1 MTVLTP
7 SRRLAWAPALL
18 AVFSAGLGLNLAAHY
33 PLSGAMAV
41 LLWVLAAGLAWRFWV
56 ATPALFALLPVLGF
70 APWSGWITF
79 EELDLL
85 VLACAAGAYAALAW
99 SSVTLKKHQLPA
111 WRKTLAYSP
120 LVLLL
125 IGLFA
130 ASVLWSVQR
139 GLADAGGFSFGWFQ
153 GYHEAM
159 NSIRQGKS
167 YFLALLLL
175 PVWVQT
181 AGSQPRR
188 LSQALVVGLAGALA
202 LASLAALWER
212 QAFTG
217 LMNFSTDYRTTA
229 LFWEMHV
236 GGAAFD
242 GCLALTMPFALL
254 LLLRAPTPQRFAW
267 AMLLLLLGAYAC
279 LTTFSR
285 GVYLAVPVSL
295 GLFLALRELQAR
307 RAQQQAGQGSKAR
320 EPVGL
325 TAAKRVTLA
334 TTPATTPAKTRARF
348 GLWLVI
354 AAFTSAAVLMFFG
367 SGYRGLLAL
376 LGGMFVLLM
385 MPAEAGFA
393 GPAQRVVGLL
403 MGALVG
409 AALAALSWA
418 LSMEVAKS
426 AYFTYSL
433 AFAVAL
439 LLRYFDKPGRLR
451 PLYASAMA
459 ASWFWLMACALI
471 VADYWGGEPGRDSAL
486 LALLAPTLLW
496 PLMQFLPAL
505 WPFAGR
511 GLAAW
516 RRRGLMFGSMTLVT
530 AVIATLLAGSYMRD
544 RSTGAGSS
552 SDMQVRLDHWKS
564 GIAVLATPEERW
576 LGKGV
581 GRYVANLYFNVPAA
595 EQTGDYRLKT
605 ESGQHYLALTAGK
618 HVQGWGE
625 MFRVS
630 QRIAAPQGQV
640 KLSARVR
647 AEKELGLHVEICEK
661 HLLYNGA
668 CLIKELQVAAQPG
681 IWQTLALD
689 LGPAPAMGGAWYAP
703 KFVVFSVAVA
713 SRGGMVDLAELQLSD
728 ARSPALLANADF
740 ADEMAHWFFSS
751 DRHHLPWHIKQ
762 MALHV
767 LFEQG
772 FIGLGL
778 LAALVALALWRLSA
792 GRGREHELAPALAAG
807 LLGFIAVGLFDS
819 LLDVPRMAYLFY
831 ALLLLSLGLRGAAGA
846 EPEAR

>member
-1 MTVLTP
+1 MTVLIP
-7 SRRLAWAPALL
+7 SRRLAWAPASL
-18 AVFSAGLGLNLAAHY
+18 AALSAGLGLSLAAHY
-33 PLSGAMAV
+33 PLSAVTAV
-41 LLWVLAAGLAWRFWV
+41 LLWLLAAGLAWRFWA

-70 APWSGWITF
+70 ASWSGWITF

-99 SSVTLKKHQLPA
+99 PGVTLKHQQLPA
-111 WRKTLAYSP
+111 WRKTLGYSP

-125 IGLFA
+125 MGLFA
-130 ASVLWSVQR
+130 ASVLWSVRR

-167 YFLALLLL
+167 YFLALLLV
-175 PVWVQT
+175 PVWVQ
-181 AGSQPRR
+181 AAASQPRR
-188 LSQALVVGLAGALA
+188 LSRAVVYGLAGALA

-217 LMNFSTDYRTTA
+217 LINFSSDYRTTA

-242 GCLALTMPFALL
+242 GCLALSMPFALL
-254 LLLRAPTPQRFAW
+254 LLLRAQTPTRFAW

-295 GLFLALRELQAR
+295 AVLLALRELQGR
-307 RAQQQAGQGSKAR
+307 RALKLAGPGAHVND
-320 EPVGL
+320 PVSS
-325 TAAKRVTLA
+325 TAAN
-334 TTPATTPAKTRARF
+334 PATQASF
-348 GLWLVI
+348 GLLLVA
-354 AAFTSAAVLMFFG
+354 AAFTVAAVLMFFG

-376 LGGMFVLLM
+376 LGGMFVLLL

-393 GPAQRVVGLL
+393 SPAQRAVGLL
-403 MGALVG
+403 TGALV
-409 AALAALSWA
+409 AAVLAALSWV
-418 LSMEVAKS
+418 LSMEVAKA
-426 AYFTYSL
+426 AYVIYLL

-439 LLRYFDKPGRLR
+439 LLRYFDQPERLR
-451 PLYASAMA
+451 PVYAMLMA

-471 VADYWGGEPGRDSAL
+471 VADYWGGEPGRASAL
-486 LALLAPTLLW
+486 LALLAPALLW
-496 PLMQFLPAL
+496 PLMQLWPAL
-505 WPFAGR
+505 WPFGGR
-511 GLAAW
+511 GPAVW
-516 RRRGLMFGSMTLVT
+516 RRRGLMFGSMALVT

-544 RSTGAGSS
+544 RSTGASS
-552 SDMQVRLDHWKS
+552 RNDMQVRIEHWKN
-564 GIAVLATPEERW
+564 GIALLVTPEERW

-605 ESGQHYLALTAGK
+605 EVGQHYLALTAGK

-630 QRIAAPQGQV
+630 QRVAAPQGQV
-640 KLSARVR
+640 KLTARVR
-647 AEKELGLHVEICEK
+647 AEMAVGLHVEICEK
-661 HLLYNGA
+661 HLLYNEA
-668 CLIKELQVAAQPG
+668 CLVKELQVAAQPG
-681 IWQTLALD
+681 VWQTLALD
-689 LGPAPAMGGAWYAP
+689 LGSAPAMGGAWYAP
-703 KFVVFSVAVA
+703 KLIVFSVAVA
-713 SRGGMVDLAELQLSD
+713 SRGGMADLAEMQLSD
-728 ARSPALLANADF
+728 GRSPALLANADF

-751 DRHHLPWHIKQ
+751 DRHHMPWHIKQ

-767 LFEQG
+767 MFEQG

-778 LAALVALALWRLSA
+778 LAALVAVALWRLSA
-792 GRGREHELAPALAAG
+792 GRGRAHELAPALAAG
-807 LLGFIAVGLFDS
+807 LLGFIVVGLFDS

-831 ALLLLSLGLRGAAGA
+831 ALLLLSLGLRGTAGA
-846 EPEAR
+846 EAKGR

>member
-1 MTVLTP
+1 MTVRAS
-7 SRRLAWAPALL
+7 SRRLAWAPAVL
-18 AVFSAGLGLNLAAHY
+18 AVISAGLGLSLALHY
-33 PLSGAMAV
+33 PLSAVSAV
-41 LLWVLAAGLAWRFWV
+41 LLWLLAAGLAWRFWV

-70 APWSGWITF
+70 APWSGWLTF
-79 EELDLL
+79 EELDML
-85 VLACAAGAYAALAW
+85 VLACAAGAYAVLAG
-99 SSVTLKKHQLPA
+99 SLVTLKQQQLPA
-111 WRKTLAYSP
+111 WRKTLTYSP

-125 IGLFA
+125 IGLFG

-153 GYHEAM
+153 GYREAM

-175 PVWVQT
+175 PVWVRA

-188 LSQALVVGLAGALA
+188 LSQAVVYGLAGALA
-202 LASLAALWER
+202 LASLAAVWER

-254 LLLRAPTPQRFAW
+254 LLLRAQTPKRFAW

-295 GLFLALRELQAR
+295 GLFLALRELQGR
-307 RAQQQAGQGSKAR
+307 RALKRAGPGADMNAAVSS
-320 EPVGL
+320 
-325 TAAKRVTLA
+325 TATNPVTLA
-334 TTPATTPAKTRARF
+334 RL
-348 GLWLVI
+348 GLGLI
-354 AAFTSAAVLMFFG
+354 AAAFTAAAVLMFFG

-403 MGALVG
+403 MGALAG
-409 AALAALSWA
+409 AALAALSWV

-496 PLMQFLPAL
+496 PLMQLLPAL
-505 WPFAGR
+505 WPFGGR

-516 RRRGLMFGSMTLVT
+516 RRRGLMFGSMALVT

-544 RSTGAGSS
+544 RSVGAQSS
-552 SDMQVRLDHWKS
+552 NDMQVRVDHWKN
-564 GIAVLATPEERW
+564 GMAMLATPEERW

-581 GRYVANLYFNVPAA
+581 GRYVANLFFSGPAA

-605 ESGQHYLALTAGK
+605 EADQHYLALTAGK

-625 MFRVS
+625 IFRVS

-640 KLSARVR
+640 KLTTRVR
-647 AEKELGLHVEICEK
+647 AEKEVGLHVEICEK
-661 HLLYNGA
+661 HLLYNEA

-681 IWQTLALD
+681 VWQTLALD

-703 KFVVFSVAVA
+703 KFIVFSVAVA
-713 SRGGMVDLAELQLSD
+713 SRGGMADIAELQLSD
-728 ARSPALLANADF
+728 ARSPAMLANADF

-772 FIGLGL
+772 LIGLGL
-778 LAALVALALWRLSA
+778 LAALVVLALWQLSA

-831 ALLLLSLGLRGAAGA
+831 ALLLLSLGLRGTAGA
-846 EPEAR
+846 EVKAR

>member
-1 MTVLTP
+1 MTVHTH

-18 AVFSAGLGLNLAAHY
+18 AALSAGLGLSLAAHY
-33 PLSGAMAV
+33 PLSAATAV
-41 LLWVLAAGLAWRFWV
+41 LLWLLAAGLAWRFWA

-85 VLACAAGAYAALAW
+85 VLASAAGAYAALAW
-99 SSVTLKKHQLPA
+99 FPATLKKHQLPA

-125 IGLFA
+125 MGLFA
-130 ASVLWSVQR
+130 ASMLWSVQR

-175 PVWVQT
+175 PVWVQA

-188 LSQALVVGLAGALA
+188 SSQALVYGLAGALA
-202 LASLAALWER
+202 LASLAAVWER

-254 LLLRAPTPQRFAW
+254 LLLRAQTPKRFAW

-295 GLFLALRELQAR
+295 GLFLALRELQGR
-307 RAQQQAGQGSKAR
+307 RALKLAGQGATVNA
-320 EPVGL
+320 PVGP
-325 TAAKRVTLA
+325 TATNPFTLA
-334 TTPATTPAKTRARF
+334 RL
-348 GLWLVI
+348 GLLLI
-354 AAFTSAAVLMFFG
+354 AAAFTAAAVLMFFG

-403 MGALVG
+403 MGALAG
-409 AALAALSWA
+409 AALAALSWV

-496 PLMQFLPAL
+496 PLMQFLPTL
-505 WPFAGR
+505 WPFGGT
-511 GLAAW
+511 GLAVW
-516 RRRGLMFGSMTLVT
+516 RRRGLMFGSMALVT

-552 SDMQVRLDHWKS
+552 NDMQVRIEHWKN
-564 GIAVLATPEERW
+564 GIALLLTPEERW

-605 ESGQHYLALTAGK
+605 EAGQHYLALTAGK

-625 MFRVS
+625 IFRVS

-640 KLSARVR
+640 KLTTRVR
-647 AEKELGLHVEICEK
+647 AETAVGLHVEICEK
-661 HLLYNGA
+661 HLLYNEA
-668 CLIKELQVAAQPG
+668 CLVKELQVAAQPG
-681 IWQTLALD
+681 VWQTLALD

-703 KFVVFSVAVA
+703 KFIVFSVAVA
-713 SRGGMVDLAELQLSD
+713 SRGGVADIAELQLSD
-728 ARSPALLANADF
+728 ARSPAMLANADF
-740 ADEMAHWFFSS
+740 AGEMAHWFFSS

-772 FIGLGL
+772 LIGLGL
-778 LAALVALALWRLSA
+778 LAALVVLALWRLSA

-831 ALLLLSLGLRGAAGA
+831 ALLLLSLGLRGTAGA
-846 EPEAR
+846 EAKAR